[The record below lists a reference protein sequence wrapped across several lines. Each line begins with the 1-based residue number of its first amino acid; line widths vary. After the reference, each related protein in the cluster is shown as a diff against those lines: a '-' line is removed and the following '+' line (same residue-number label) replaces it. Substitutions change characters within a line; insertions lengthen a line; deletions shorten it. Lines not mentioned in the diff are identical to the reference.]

1 MLRGGTYLPG
11 NGIRGCGVSVFF
23 VTIHGQ
29 CSGGVLR
36 SKIPSWSFQKGI
48 ELGVF
53 LPENGIFAEHKVK
66 SVQQVEFL

>member
-1 MLRGGTYLPG
+1 MLCGGTYLPG
-11 NGIRGCGVSVFF
+11 NGIRGCGISVFF
-23 VTIHGQ
+23 
-29 CSGGVLR
+29 
-36 SKIPSWSFQKGI
+36 SFQEGI